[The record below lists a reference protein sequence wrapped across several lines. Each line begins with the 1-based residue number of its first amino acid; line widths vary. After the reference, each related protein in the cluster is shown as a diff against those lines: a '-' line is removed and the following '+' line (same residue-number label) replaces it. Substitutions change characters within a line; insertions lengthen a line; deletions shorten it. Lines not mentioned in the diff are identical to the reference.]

1 MKLQTPSDYLIV
13 IVFTLSLGYIP
24 LGLTKNNSDWV
35 CVPTNNNLCG
45 GYYQQPP
52 YPYPCITPQE
62 EAKLPFELS
71 ADKTQMHLQGLSSF
85 EGEVSITHGNKRL
98 QADKMLLLREDNEI
112 KNVQAYSN
120 LTLTQPDIR
129 IEGSAGF
136 WDPVNQ
142 FFSLDNIDYRYYPR
156 HARGQAKK
164 AVLCGNDTLILT
176 KGTYT
181 TCAPC
186 SNTWELSAKEI
197 SLNKKTGRG
206 YGKNM
211 LFKIKDVPV
220 FYLPYLDF
228 PIDSKRHSG
237 FLAPRASSTSN
248 SGFEIALPFYWNM
261 APNYD
266 YTLVPRYL
274 SERGVDFQNYFRY
287 LTPHSNGEIQINF
300 LPNDKTYPKD
310 HPTSRFLFNI
320 EHNHRFAKNWRGD
333 IDFTY
338 VGDNNYFIDLEQDI
352 NNAGITKLL
361 QQVGL
366 YYSSLHWD
374 HMLRLEQYQ
383 VLHPAGG
390 PINRDD
396 YRRQPQWAFHALYP
410 QQIGGLTAELD
421 GEFTNFTHNKNPI
434 NGNPLTIGQRYQLR
448 PGVSLPIERR
458 AGFFTPRIQLDF
470 LQDDLQLSDA
480 DQALNKPD
488 HLSRM
493 IPLFDINT
501 GMVFE
506 KHYKNKQKYYRQTIE
521 PLLYY
526 LYVPYVNQNNYPNF
540 DSGNL
545 HFSYYQEFR
554 DNRFSG
560 RDRVGDTNQLTTAV
574 TSRFYNANNE
584 ELIRINA
591 GEVFYFTNRKVT
603 LYEPFHHPDLNS
615 SHSDFALNI
624 GIYPNPHW
632 SFTAGIESDS
642 NFKETSK
649 SFFSFQY
656 IPGIGKVFNLDYY
669 WMKCD
674 PNHIH
679 NEIGIR
685 RPLEQTDAS
694 FTWPVSRKLSLLG
707 QLHYDWQ
714 EKRVVTMLAGIEHQ
728 SCCIA
733 YQLVG
738 SRYLKPNDGF
748 SPATYENGLFFQIM
762 FKGLTTLSL
771 ARPDQKLATAIA
783 GYTPFSKKLR
793 KQSLMSNQPIKHDII

>member
-1 MKLQTPSDYLIV
+1 MKLKTPSDYLIV
-13 IVFTLSLGYIP
+13 IAFTLSLGYAP
-24 LGLTKNNSDWV
+24 LGFTKNNSDWV
-35 CVPTNNNLCG
+35 CVPTHNNLCG

-52 YPYPCITPQE
+52 YPYPLISPQE
-62 EAKLPFELS
+62 EAQLPFELS
-71 ADKTQMHLQGLSSF
+71 ADETQMHLQGLSRF
-85 EGEVSITHGNKRL
+85 EGNVTVTHGNKRL
-98 QADKMLLLREDNEI
+98 RADKILLLRQETEV
-112 KNVQAYSN
+112 KNIQAYSN
-120 LTLTQPDIR
+120 LVFTQPDIR
-129 IEGSAGF
+129 IEGATGF
-136 WDPVNQ
+136 WDVSNQ
-142 FFSLDNIDYRYYPR
+142 FLTLNNIDYRYYPR
-156 HARGQAKK
+156 HARGHAKK
-164 AVLCGNDTLILT
+164 VELCQNNQLILT

-186 SNTWELSAKEI
+186 SNTWELSAQKL

-206 YGKNM
+206 QGQNM
-211 LFKIKDVPV
+211 IFKVKDIPV
-220 FYLPYLDF
+220 FYWPYLDF

-248 SGFEIALPFYWNM
+248 SGFEIALPFYWNI

-266 YTLVPRYL
+266 YMLIPRFL

-287 LTPHSNGEIQINF
+287 LTPNASGGIQVNF
-300 LPNDKTYPKD
+300 LPNDKTYPQAN
-310 HPTSRFLFNI
+310 PTSRFLLNI
-320 EHNHRFAKNWRGD
+320 EHDHRFAKNWAGD

-338 VGDNNYFIDLEQDI
+338 VGDNNYFVDLGQDI

-366 YYSSLHWD
+366 YYSTINWD
-374 HMLRLEQYQ
+374 HMLRLQQYQ

-410 QQIGGLTAELD
+410 QILGGLTTELD
-421 GEFTNFTHNKNPI
+421 GEFTHFTHNKNPI
-434 NGNPLTIGQRYQLR
+434 DGNPLTIGQRYQLR
-448 PGVSLPIERR
+448 PGLSLPIENP

-470 LQDDLQLSDA
+470 LQDNLNLSDA
-480 DQALNKPD
+480 DQALNKPSQ
-488 HLSRM
+488 LSRM
-493 IPLFDINT
+493 IPLFDINA
-501 GMVFE
+501 GLIFE
-506 KHYKNKQKYYRQTIE
+506 KNYKSNQRSYRQTIE

-540 DSGNL
+540 DSGNIN
-545 HFSYYQEFR
+545 FSYYQEFR

-560 RDRVGDTNQLTTAV
+560 RDRVGDTNQLTTAL

-584 ELIRINA
+584 ELIRINT
-591 GEVFYFTNRKVT
+591 GEIFYFADRKVT
-603 LYEPFHHPDLNS
+603 LDDPFHRPLTNA
-615 SHSDFALNI
+615 HSDLVANI
-624 GIYPNPHW
+624 GIYPNQNW
-632 SFTAGIESDS
+632 SFSAGIEWNPDL
-642 NFKETSK
+642 KETNK
-649 SFFSFQY
+649 SFVSFQY
-656 IPGIGKVFNLDYY
+656 LPGIGKVINLDYY

-674 PNHIH
+674 PAQIH
-679 NEIGIR
+679 QQIGTR
-685 RPLEQTDAS
+685 RALEQTDAS
-694 FTWPVSRKLSLLG
+694 FTWPLSTKLSLLG

-714 EKRVVTMLAGIEHQ
+714 EKRIVTMLAGIEHQ

-771 ARPDQKLATAIA
+771 ARADQTLATAIA
-783 GYTPFSKKLR
+783 GYTPFSKKIR
-793 KQSLMSNQPIKHDII
+793 RQQ